1 MIDRALV
8 SLIVV
13 GNLSFRMVE
22 RPEFHTFCQ
31 LLNPKANTVIPMT
44 YSTIG
49 RKIDQAFQTHKDS
62 IRKKLQSAL
71 SSIHLSVDIWT
82 SPNKHLLLGITAD
95 FVDCDTEKHTRA
107 TPPLFLGRSQAR
119 TH

>member
-1 MIDRALV
+1 
-8 SLIVV
+8 
-13 GNLSFRMVE
+13 MVE
-22 RPEFHTFCQ
+22 RSEFHTFCQ
-31 LLNPKANTVIPMT
+31 LLNPKANTVIPT
-44 YSTIG
+44 THSTIG

-95 FVDCDTEKHTRA
+95 FVDCDTEKDTKALLTLPTVKGHSGKA
-107 TPPLFLGRSQAR
+107 QFDIFLPVLKDYGI
-119 TH
+119 T